1 MWIVKLALTRP
12 YTFVVVAILIL
23 IGGLVS
29 IKNTPVDIFPDI
41 NIPVIS
47 VIWTYSGMS
56 AEEFE
61 HRLTMYSEF
70 ALSANVKDVKSMESQ
85 TIDGVG
91 VIRLF
96 FHPGANVDS
105 AMAQATAISQAILR
119 RMPPGVQ
126 PPIILRYTASSVPI
140 IQLSLSSKSLS
151 ESELYDYGIFRI
163 RQALAVVQG
172 TTLPAPYG
180 GKVRQIMID
189 IDPSGT
195 AKHRSV
201 AARC

>member
-1 MWIVKLALTRP
+1 MWIVKLALKRP
-12 YTFVVVAILIL
+12 YTFVVAAILIL

-56 AEEFE
+56 AAEFE

-70 ALSANVKDVKSMESQ
+70 SLSANVKDVKSMESQ

-105 AMAQATAISQAILR
+105 AMAQATAVSQAILR

-126 PPIILRYTASSVPI
+126 HQLFCAIPPHRC
-140 IQLSLSSKSLS
+140 LSSSSL
-151 ESELYDYGIFRI
+151 
-163 RQALAVVQG
+163 
-172 TTLPAPYG
+172 
-180 GKVRQIMID
+180 
-189 IDPSGT
+189 
-195 AKHRSV
+195 
-201 AARC
+201 

>member
-1 MWIVKLALTRP
+1 
-12 YTFVVVAILIL
+12 
-23 IGGLVS
+23 
-29 IKNTPVDIFPDI
+29 
-41 NIPVIS
+41 
-47 VIWTYSGMS
+47 MS

-61 HRLTMYSEF
+61 HRLTMYSEYS
-70 ALSANVKDVKSMESQ
+70 LSANVKDVKSMESQ

-105 AMAQATAISQAILR
+105 AMAQATAVSQAILR

-140 IQLSLSSKSLS
+140 IQLSLSSKTLS
-151 ESELYDYGIFRI
+151 ESQLYDYGIFRI

-180 GKVRQIMID
+180 GTVRQIMID
-189 IDPSGT
+189 IDPLELQSKGLSPRDVNDAINAQNLALPSGK
-195 AKHRSV
+195 AKGR
-201 AARC
+201 